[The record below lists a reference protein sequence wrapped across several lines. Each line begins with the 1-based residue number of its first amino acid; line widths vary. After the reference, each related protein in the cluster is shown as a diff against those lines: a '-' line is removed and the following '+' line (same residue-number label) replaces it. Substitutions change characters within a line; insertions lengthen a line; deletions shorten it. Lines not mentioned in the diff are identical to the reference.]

1 MREKI
6 EEKPGSKRFPSE
18 KHQDLYFLDFYNM
31 SAQSAPLVT
40 SKDTKADICVPKEKM
55 TLMCFFSSGFEGLYE
70 EGWGDHLL
78 HGEQGELWGGVSGS
92 WLMVDG
98 GWICI
103 STCKAFI
110 IDFPIYRLVEFA
122 DRSSMEYAMDEL
134 DNTKVT
140 FHQKA

>member
-55 TLMCFFSSGFEGLYE
+55 TLIGYFSSGFEGLYE

-78 HGEQGELWGGVSGS
+78 HCEQGELWGGVSGS
-92 WLMVDG
+92 WLMEG
-98 GWICI
+98 GFVFQLVKLLSLTFL
-103 STCKAFI
+103 ST
-110 IDFPIYRLVEFA
+110 DWSSLPIGQAWNMRWMSWTTQ
-122 DRSSMEYAMDEL
+122 R
-134 DNTKVT
+134 
-140 FHQKA
+140 

>member
-1 MREKI
+1 MCPKRE
-6 EEKPGSKRFPSE
+6 
-18 KHQDLYFLDFYNM
+18 N
-31 SAQSAPLVT
+31 
-40 SKDTKADICVPKEKM
+40 DTNR
-55 TLMCFFSSGFEGLYE
+55 CFFSGFEGLHE

-78 HGEQGELWGGVSGS
+78 HGEQGEFWGGVSGS